1 LKKKGVAAFGDV
13 LGNLATGH
21 FKSFEYKRQPFPRWD
36 VGDNE
41 HLLISNVH
49 VIDVNLGKIR
59 PEGGVLIRNKRIEE
73 LILPQDIET
82 IRAQYP
88 LKDEVDGNDNYLIP
102 GLADLHGHVSLISE
116 FDLSLGSLRYFD
128 AQRQK
133 NCEEALKAGCTFLRD
148 SGGAFE
154 PVSYLQNEIEHNR
167 LLGPKIM
174 ASYTPM
180 NPKGGMW
187 DVGGVMN
194 TLSQMLF
201 GGKLLNFPA
210 DDKEIIETMERLHQM
225 GCDSFKT
232 YFEDKPIYGG
242 EESTIYNMFTPE
254 QAKLIRKA
262 AEQYGKIVEAH
273 SMFIKGSRRVIEA
286 GFDSIAHMTC
296 DEPCSPEDARKMKQN
311 GVAIVPTLSLG
322 CYLAMNC
329 GERGHPNHP
338 EFKFFQEMLNKYVP
352 EQIEKAT
359 IPDLIEN
366 YIHFYEWLN
375 EEMADR
381 KMPGVGQ
388 VYPERVHGFAVNA
401 PESFRHFQEADTKVG
416 VGTDGGTGIT
426 FIGHLE
432 IEFEAL
438 HRYGYS
444 ASEVLRMATLGNMEI
459 VRKNNELGSI
469 EKGKYADLVLLTKNP
484 LEDIN
489 AIQNVSMVFKDGRL
503 VHKKP

>member
-1 LKKKGVAAFGDV
+1 LKKKGVDAFGDV

-286 GFDSIAHMTC
+286 G
-296 DEPCSPEDARKMKQN
+296 SPEDARKMKQN